1 MLTRK
6 VGPKMIENMNFT
18 GSTYPETIKSAVAEL
33 KVDEDGSVENV
44 CVFSSDLTML
54 QQKHMYRNQ

>member
-1 MLTRK
+1 
-6 VGPKMIENMNFT
+6 MIENMNFT